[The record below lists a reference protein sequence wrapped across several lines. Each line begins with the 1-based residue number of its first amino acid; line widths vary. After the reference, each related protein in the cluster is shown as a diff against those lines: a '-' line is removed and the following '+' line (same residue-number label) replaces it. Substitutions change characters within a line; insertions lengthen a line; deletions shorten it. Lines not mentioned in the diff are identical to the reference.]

1 MEPPPPPRRRMKDK
15 QKKKK
20 ERTWAEAARLVRRAA
35 RGAAAGG
42 LGGGLPRGS
51 RGGGGARPC
60 PPQQGAGPPG
70 CGAPKVPG
78 LSRLGRLFL
87 HTPLNSYGGASW
99 QASPPLRAPGLQPPL
114 PHVGSSRG
122 SRVAPFI
129 LMRELGF
136 RERSEVL
143 PLLLR
148 GQWSGSLNTAGVG
161 KCPWF
166 QGHEKHLESWQFKP
180 GVCRKELLRTNLNP
194 G

>member
-15 QKKKK
+15 QKRKK

-35 RGAAAGG
+35 RGGRSGG
-42 LGGGLPRGS
+42 SRGGLPRGS

-70 CGAPKVPG
+70 CGAPEVPG

-87 HTPLNSYGGASW
+87 HTPPLNSCGGASW
-99 QASPPLRAPGLQPPL
+99 QAAPPLRAPGRQSPL

-122 SRVAPFI
+122 SQGAPFI
-129 LMRELGF
+129 LLRELGF
-136 RERSEVL
+136 RERWEVL
-143 PLLLR
+143 PLLR
-148 GQWSGSLNTAGVG
+148 GQWSGSLDTAGVG

-166 QGHEKHLESWQFKP
+166 QGHEKLLERWQFKP
-180 GVCRKELLRTNLNP
+180 GVCRKTLAKEQVDP
-194 G
+194 